1 MENHAVQPSGND
13 GKRGGAAPAGGLHG
27 RYPAVRQHRKRSAE
41 NGGVYV
47 LRHPQ
52 MLPLLRGVH
61 CLYTRIMVP
70 QGGAE
75 PSVSCRPAPAS
86 RRQFVRSCRRLYF
99 LPFNRGQVSFSST
112 QRCRGYVPFVMTV
125 HFEKAVGSRM
135 PSPLLPGKRHAA
147 LRLFTYKRA
156 RSGGVCRRLFAV
168 PVGRGRP
175 AFAGGCLVEVS
186 CCSGSIH

>member
-1 MENHAVQPSGND
+1 M
-13 GKRGGAAPAGGLHG
+13 
-27 RYPAVRQHRKRSAE
+27 
-41 NGGVYV
+41 
-47 LRHPQ
+47 RHPQ

-175 AFAGGCLVEVS
+175 ALAWDGLPAVFRGYRAEHPAKECAAFRWVYAILKKEGGKKSRRKE
-186 CCSGSIH
+186 GKPQ